1 MRDGWESQ
9 ACHWAAFAR
18 TPGHDSSH
26 DHTNLPALLELR
38 PAPGR
43 RTLDL
48 GCGEGRLG
56 RFLQS
61 LGHRVTGVD
70 AAPTMVRLAASH
82 DGAAPAV
89 IGDAAALPFADEAFD
104 LVVAYM
110 CLHDMDR
117 MTDAVAEASRV
128 LERGGRLCLAI
139 PHPVNSAGSFEGRD
153 AGAPFVIGGSYL
165 APRPA
170 DWSASRGGVQ
180 LTFHSEHRPLQ
191 AYSRALEAAGL
202 LIEAIREPAAP
213 DQVVRDDPGCY
224 RWQRIPLFLHMRAVR
239 VLPPGGL
246 GLPGLEGNA
255 PVLAVLAVDVQGPA
269 VAAARVQVQH
279 DVEDH
284 RHVDLAAGQ
293 HLRWPAGLEAAFDLD
308 GQVVLRTRLVDAVA
322 VFVDEPQ
329 QEGDLL
335 AGLPPR
341 HVEQRHHRA
350 RYRARCAGRPAAAG
364 NEQLAVRDLGVIGK
378 HHRGPHGRRSIMGSS
393 LARVRPVP
401 SREQPGCYRAD
412 FAEATRRLRSPSAA
426 AE

>member
-9 ACHWAAFAR
+9 ARHWAAFAR
-18 TPGHDSSH
+18 TPGYDSWH
-26 DHTNLPALLELR
+26 DHTNVPALLELL

-61 LGHRVTGVD
+61 LGHQVTGVD

-82 DGAAPAV
+82 DSPAPAV
-89 IGDAAALPFADEAFD
+89 VGDAAALPFADETFD

-110 CLHDMDR
+110 CLHDIDR

-153 AGAPFVIGGSYL
+153 GGAPFVIDGSYL
-165 APRPA
+165 EPRPA
-170 DWSASRGGVQ
+170 DWSASRGGVA

-213 DQVVRDDPGCY
+213 DQVVRDDPDY
-224 RWQRIPLFLHMRAVR
+224 HRWQRIPLFLHMRAVR
-239 VLPPGGL
+239 AAPPDLPLTRDLPPSGL

-269 VAAARVQVQH
+269 VAVARFQVQH

-293 HLRWPAGLEAAFDLD
+293 HLRWPAGLEATFDLD
-308 GQVVLRTRLVDAVA
+308 GKVVLRTRLIDAVA
-322 VFVDEPQ
+322 VFVDELQ
-329 QEGDLL
+329 QEGDFLP
-335 AGLPPR
+335 GLPPR

-350 RYRARCAGRPAAAG
+350 RYRASCAGRPAAAG
-364 NEQLAVRDLGVIGK
+364 NEQFAVRDLGVIGK
-378 HHRGPHGRRSIMGSS
+378 HHRGPHGRRSIMGS
-393 LARVRPVP
+393 A
-401 SREQPGCYRAD
+401 
-412 FAEATRRLRSPSAA
+412 
-426 AE
+426 